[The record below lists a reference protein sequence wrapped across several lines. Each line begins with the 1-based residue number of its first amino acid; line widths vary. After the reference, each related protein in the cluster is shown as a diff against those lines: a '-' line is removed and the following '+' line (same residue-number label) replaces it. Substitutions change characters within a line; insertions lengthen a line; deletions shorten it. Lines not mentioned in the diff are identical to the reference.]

1 MLGLVCPK
9 ITSYFKYIKHG
20 GGKIKRS
27 LLLSVLLLFS
37 VAMIFSTNFS
47 SAASVNQTTTVKHKT
62 TATQKVTSSTNEGLT
77 AAQIKDGYQRAQ
89 KFYNTNYRLPNYI
102 SYGTKKI
109 PIATFQKIL
118 ATQNLKIKLYSGN
131 NRPVYITSDNINNPS
146 IDNARVNSIVKGL
159 NALGIRAK
167 ALGLGPNT
175 HITALTANIPKNAL
189 IVDIYGGADAGL
201 IYEMASSW
209 YKSLKGSKKV
219 FTVYWPTSKCIT
231 GLNYLVRAHDD
242 NYSPSS
248 FKGLAHPDQFLK
260 KNGYDYIYSGVIA
273 NIVSSIATQSKS

>member
-9 ITSYFKYIKHG
+9 ITSYFMYIKQG

-47 SAASVNQTTTVKHKT
+47 SAASVNQTTTTVKHNT
-62 TATQKVTSSTNEGLT
+62 TTHKVTSSTNEGLT

-102 SYGTKKI
+102 SYGTKKV

-118 ATQNLKIKLYSGN
+118 ATQNLKIKLYAGN

-201 IYEMASSW
+201 IYEMATSW